1 MKTAQQQVK
10 QQQYFLSISCDTH
23 ANLFR
28 KHVKRATTAPTP
40 AFVHLILRDTYP
52 TIDWL
57 MQSLQQLIKML

>member
-1 MKTAQQQVK
+1 MKTAQQVK
-10 QQQYFLSISCDTH
+10 QQQYFLSISCNTY

-57 MQSLQQLIKML
+57 MQQLIKML